1 MKPRRQAASRFGQR
15 IGDAATSSSRTSLKR
30 RTWLR
35 SHRSSC
41 PRERRFGSIP

>member
-1 MKPRRQAASRFGQR
+1 LAVNRDARRFGQD
-15 IGDAATSSSRTSLKR
+15 IGEATSSSRTSLNR